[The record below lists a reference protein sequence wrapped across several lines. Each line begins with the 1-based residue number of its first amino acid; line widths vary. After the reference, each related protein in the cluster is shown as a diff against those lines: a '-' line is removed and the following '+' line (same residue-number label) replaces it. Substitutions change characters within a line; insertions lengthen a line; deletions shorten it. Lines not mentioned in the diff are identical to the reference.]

1 MSHLTT
7 HPTVIPEPS
16 LDTHDIASRLAILLA
31 SRYLVLRLIGIG
43 GMASVYLVRHRIH
56 HGLFA
61 VKVLHPAFVGQ
72 SELLA
77 RFRREGLLC
86 ARLAGHPNIAPV
98 LDVGEGDGLHYLLM
112 PYIRGEDL
120 DHVLA
125 RTGPFSF
132 DDAMLA
138 AIQVNEALLYA
149 WNNGVLH
156 CDLTPGNIRLNEFGQ
171 FILVD
176 FGLAGVE
183 LSRKHPVLPPTK
195 TPFPGTPLYMSPE
208 RILGRQIDI
217 RSDLYALGA
226 ILYEL
231 LTGEPAFR
239 GDSIEQ
245 IERDHLAPRRALSHR
260 NLQNR
265 PGLQPLLHSLLAL
278 SPDERFANP
287 IQLQQ
292 ALRVLANYPPAPS
305 VRSQLEFEQETH
317 PRRRLSFHTPTTSD
331 N

>member
-1 MSHLTT
+1 MIDTAT
-7 HPTVIPEPS
+7 QPAEIP
-16 LDTHDIASRLAILLA
+16 LDTQDIAARLSILLA
-31 SRYLVLRLIGIG
+31 GRYLVLRLIGIG

-61 VKVLHPAFVGQ
+61 VKVLHPALAEQ
-72 SELLA
+72 PELLA

-98 LDVGEGDGLHYLLM
+98 LDIGEGDGLHYLLM

-120 DHVLA
+120 DHLLA

-132 DDAMLA
+132 HDAMLA
-138 AIQVNEALLYA
+138 TIQVNEALLYA

-176 FGLAGVE
+176 FGLASTS
-183 LSRKHPVLPPTK
+183 LSPKHPVLPPTT
-195 TPFPGTPLYMSPE
+195 TPRPGTPLYMSPE
-208 RILGRQIDI
+208 RILNEPIDI

-231 LTGEPAFR
+231 LTGEAAFR
-239 GDSIEQ
+239 PGIGNSEDTIAQ
-245 IERDHLAPRRALSHR
+245 IERNHLSPSRSLAHPLLRKH
-260 NLQNR
+260 
-265 PGLQPLLHSLLAL
+265 PGIQPLLQSLLAL
-278 SPDERFANP
+278 SPAERFADP
-287 IQLQQ
+287 IKLQQ
-292 ALRVLANYPPAPS
+292 ALRTLTHYPPAPS
-305 VRSQLEFEQETH
+305 LHPEIESEPQPTP
-317 PRRRLSFHTPTTSD
+317 PRRRLSFR
-331 N
+331 